1 MGFMRPTFMP
11 RRTHCVRAGV
21 AAVSVAFAL
30 AAGAADNQAGSASRG
45 GAIAAASQEQGR
57 MLMTV
62 GAQRFTI
69 TLEDNPTARAFL
81 QLLPVVL
88 DMAELNGNEKHA
100 KLPRSLPTDPERPGT
115 IRAGDLLL
123 YGDDTLVLFYETFRS
138 GYSYT
143 RIGRIEESSG
153 LSRALGRGNQRIAF
167 AVP

>member
-1 MGFMRPTFMP
+1 MP
-11 RRTHCVRAGV
+11 RRTHYVRAGV
-21 AAVSVAFAL
+21 AAVSAALTL
-30 AAGAADNQAGSASRG
+30 AAGAADRGGSASRG

-69 TLEDNPTARAFL
+69 TLEDNPTARAFV

-100 KLPRSLPTDPERPGT
+100 KLPSSLPTDAERLGT

-123 YGDDTLVLFYETFRS
+123 YGDDTLVVFYETFRS

-143 RIGRIEESSG
+143 RIGRIDESAG
-153 LSRALGRGNQRIAF
+153 LSRALGPGNQRIAF
-167 AVP
+167 AMP

>member
-1 MGFMRPTFMP
+1 MGFMRPASMP
-11 RRTHCVRAGV
+11 RRTQCIRAAV
-21 AAVSVAFAL
+21 AAVSAALTL
-30 AAGAADNQAGSASRG
+30 AAGAADNPAGSASRG

-57 MLMTV
+57 MSMTV

-100 KLPRSLPTDPERPGT
+100 KLPRSLPTDPERLGT

-123 YGDDTLVLFYETFRS
+123 YGDDTLVVFYETFRS

-143 RIGRIEESSG
+143 RIGRIEAGAG
-153 LSRALGRGNQRIAF
+153 LSRALGPGNPRIAF